1 MRIIIS
7 QPRYLPVMSYLQR
20 LYHADLFVLLDSVQ
34 RQGRG
39 WENRNKL
46 LVPDSKWLTVPIS
59 SSSRAL
65 ICNTKIQDS
74 QWITDHISVVKRYYA
89 DAKYYDSSLLDML
102 EKRILETF
110 LESDGDYTRVIRSQ
124 LEVLCSYLG
133 FTPQLALAT
142 DIEKRGECADY
153 GPEKIRDLCV
163 LAGATEYVSGGNG
176 KAYGIEEA
184 FQDSNIAVRYHH
196 PELIE
201 YAQQNSEFVP
211 FMACLDTFFHL
222 GPDRCVEIVTGDF
235 SVAN

>member
-20 LYHADLFVLLDSVQ
+20 LNHADLFVLLDTVQ

-46 LVPDSKWLTVPIS
+46 LVPAPKWLTVPIS

-65 ICNTKIQDS
+65 ICNTQIQDS
-74 QWITDHISVVKRYYA
+74 QWITDHISLIKKYYA
-89 DAKYYDSSLLDML
+89 DAKFYDCSLLDTL
-102 EKRILETF
+102 EKRILEAF
-110 LESDGDYTRVIRSQ
+110 FDSDGNYTRVISTQ
-124 LEVLCSYLG
+124 LDVLCSYLG
-133 FTPQLALAT
+133 FTPQLALAS
-142 DIEKRGECADY
+142 DIEKRGECADC

-184 FQDSNIAVRYHH
+184 FEGSNIAVRYHH
-196 PELIE
+196 PDLIE
-201 YAQQNSEFVP
+201 YTQQNSEFVP
-211 FMACLDTFFHL
+211 FMACLDTFFYL
-222 GPDRCVEIVTGDF
+222 GPDRCVDIVTGDF
-235 SVAN
+235 CVTE